1 MDATPA
7 DPAPRRYGGFD
18 VLRILAALAV
28 LLSHSFAISGHR
40 ADALRYSVGHY
51 HVALGTLG
59 VSIFFVISGLLVATS
74 WDRLADGRTFV
85 RHRVARIW
93 PALTATIVLTVFV
106 LGPLTTVLRPVE
118 YLTQRATM
126 LYLGRNIVLF
136 AGTINHLPGVFL
148 DHPVRSVNG
157 SIWTLTYEV
166 WAYVLVLGLGLTGLL
181 RRWWV
186 PVLVLAGFVVTF
198 RTVVYEHLGH
208 LPVTR
213 TVLGVSL
220 TDGSVLLT
228 FFFLGVVASRLVHRV
243 PPRRW
248 LLPSAALLA
257 LAFLVGEPVLYVVG
271 LAGCVVGIGSFGGR
285 VLETVHSWGDP
296 SYGLYIT
303 AFPIQQLLYSAGIRS
318 AWSMFAVA
326 GAITMGVG
334 YLSWHRLER
343 PLLRR
348 ARRSAPVAAT
358 A

>member
-1 MDATPA
+1 MDVTTPDA
-7 DPAPRRYGGFD
+7 APRRYGGFD
-18 VLRILAALAV
+18 ALRILAALAV
-28 LLSHSFAISGHR
+28 ILSHSFAISGHR
-40 ADALRYSVGHY
+40 GDGLRYSVGHY

-59 VSIFFVISGLLVATS
+59 VSVFFVISGLLVATS
-74 WDRLADGRTFV
+74 WDRLGDHRVFV

-106 LGPLTTVLRPVE
+106 LGPLTTVLRPVD
-118 YLTQRATM
+118 YLANRATM

-136 AGTINHLPGVFL
+136 VGTINHLPGVFL

-166 WAYVLVLGLGLTGLL
+166 WAYVLVLVLGVTGLL

-186 PVLVLAGFVVTF
+186 PVVVLAGFVVVF
-198 RTVVYEHLGH
+198 RTVVYEDLGH
-208 LPVTR
+208 LPLTR
-213 TVLGVSL
+213 TVLGVSIA
-220 TDGSVLLT
+220 DGSVLLT

-248 LLPSAALLA
+248 LLPSAVLLA
-257 LAFLVGEPVLYVVG
+257 LAFAVGEPVLYAIG
-271 LAGCVVGIGSFGGR
+271 LAGCVVGVGSFGGW
-285 VLETVHSWGDP
+285 VLAKIHSWGDP

-318 AWSMFAVA
+318 AWSMFLAA
-326 GAITMGVG
+326 GVITMAVG

-343 PLLRR
+343 PLLQR
-348 ARRSAPVAAT
+348 ARRTAPVAAT